1 MSRKVAIL
9 VGSLRKE
16 SYNRKIA
23 NALVE
28 IAPELEFQ
36 FVEIGDLP
44 FYNEDLE
51 TETPPATW
59 TRFRDQIRA
68 VDGVLLVSPEY
79 NRGVPAALKNA
90 IDVGSRPYGK
100 SVWAGKPVAV
110 ISSSQGAQGGFG
122 ANHHLRPAFV
132 FAGAPVLPHE
142 AYIGFTPSLFD
153 ENGKLTKDDT
163 RKFLTDFAGKFAAFI
178 EKNAA

>member
-1 MSRKVAIL
+1 MSRKVAVL

-23 NALVE
+23 HALVE
-28 IAPELEFQ
+28 LAPELDFQ

-51 TETPPATW
+51 TETPPAEW
-59 TRFRDQIRA
+59 TRFRKEIQG
-68 VDGVLLVSPEY
+68 VDGVLLVTPEY

-90 IDVGSRPYGK
+90 IDVGSRPYGS
-100 SVWAGKPVAV
+100 SVWSGKPVAV

-122 ANHHLRPAFV
+122 ANHQFRNGFV
-132 FAGAPVLPHE
+132 FLGMPQLQHE
-142 AYIGFTPSLFD
+142 AYIGFTASLFD
-153 ENGKLTKDDT
+153 ENGTLVKEDTK
-163 RKFLTDFAGKFAAFI
+163 KFLKDFTTKFAGFI

>member
-1 MSRKVAIL
+1 MPRTVAVL

-28 IAPELEFQ
+28 IAPDLTFE

-44 FYNEDLE
+44 FYNEDRE
-51 TETPPATW
+51 TATPPATW
-59 TRFRDQIRA
+59 TRFREQIA
-68 VDGVLLVSPEY
+68 ASDGVLLVSPEY

-90 IDVGSRPYGK
+90 IDVGSRPWGK
-100 SVWAGKPVAV
+100 SIWGGKPVAI

-153 ENGKLTKDDT
+153 EAGKLTKDDT
-163 RKFLTDFAGKFAAFI
+163 RKFLADFAAKFAAFI